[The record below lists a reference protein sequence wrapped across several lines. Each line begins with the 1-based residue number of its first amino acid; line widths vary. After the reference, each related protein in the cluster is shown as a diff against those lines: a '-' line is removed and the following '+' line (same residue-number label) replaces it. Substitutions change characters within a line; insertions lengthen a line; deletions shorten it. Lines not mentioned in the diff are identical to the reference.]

1 MFMAKNTSFRF
12 REQWTEDM
20 EAGYRTAVAERIL
33 KYFWIILLIVIG
45 IQIYNLMFTLIY
57 TGWKMNTHSSRVY
70 TFFYVVL
77 LAVSAAGL
85 SGWPYFKRIVPQKAG
100 LIIRLQVLYCAI
112 MLAWALGI
120 TLYDQRVSENISTYL
135 ISALSISVLSYLTP
149 LQACLMYGSAQV
161 IMYICLPYYQ
171 PEGTSNYGSYV
182 NASIM
187 IIMAVFICFYRY
199 FSERRLYQD
208 KQKILEQN
216 ILLNEKANTDPL
228 TGLQNRVFLDGKMEE
243 LYRECLE
250 KGISMTVM
258 MIDVDDFK
266 KFNDT
271 FGHQAGDSCLQMTA
285 QELKK
290 FINIEKEEYLI
301 RYGGE
306 EFMYAGTEINTEE
319 AFTKGQK
326 MRAAVENMELP
337 FESDRSSAVT
347 VSIGIYTAVP
357 ELSEKEKDWFNYI
370 TKADDA
376 LYQAKRAGKNKV
388 VMSPN

>member
-1 MFMAKNTSFRF
+1 
-12 REQWTEDM
+12 
-20 EAGYRTAVAERIL
+20 
-33 KYFWIILLIVIG
+33 
-45 IQIYNLMFTLIY
+45 
-57 TGWKMNTHSSRVY
+57 
-70 TFFYVVL
+70 
-77 LAVSAAGL
+77 
-85 SGWPYFKRIVPQKAG
+85 
-100 LIIRLQVLYCAI
+100 
-112 MLAWALGI
+112 
-120 TLYDQRVSENISTYL
+120 
-135 ISALSISVLSYLTP
+135 
-149 LQACLMYGSAQV
+149 
-161 IMYICLPYYQ
+161 
-171 PEGTSNYGSYV
+171 
-182 NASIM
+182 
-187 IIMAVFICFYRY
+187 
-199 FSERRLYQD
+199 
-208 KQKILEQN
+208 
-216 ILLNEKANTDPL
+216 
-228 TGLQNRVFLDGKMEE
+228 MEE

-337 FESDRSSAVT
+337 FKSDKSSAVT